1 MLLLLLLSCSD
12 SPSLNTYHVTF
23 DPSEGSLRE
32 GCEEIIAINE
42 GMLVPE
48 PEDPVRNG
56 YWFAGWYT
64 ADGTKTP
71 FDTANTSIEE
81 QGINTLFA
89 IFAVAGIAAIPC
101 IHSFFQIPFFA
112 SLIISFVVF
121 WSVPTGITV
130 ILGFLGFF
138 SKDDNE
144 R

>member
-1 MLLLLLLSCSD
+1 MSKKKKRRWNFSIL
-12 SPSLNTYHVTF
+12 H
-23 DPSEGSLRE
+23 
-32 GCEEIIAINE
+32 
-42 GMLVPE
+42 
-48 PEDPVRNG
+48 NG
-56 YWFAGWYT
+56 
-64 ADGTKTP
+64 
-71 FDTANTSIEE
+71 E

-101 IHSFFQIPFFA
+101 IHSFFQIPLFA

>member
-1 MLLLLLLSCSD
+1 MSKKKKRRWNFSIL
-12 SPSLNTYHVTF
+12 H
-23 DPSEGSLRE
+23 
-32 GCEEIIAINE
+32 
-42 GMLVPE
+42 
-48 PEDPVRNG
+48 NG
-56 YWFAGWYT
+56 
-64 ADGTKTP
+64 
-71 FDTANTSIEE
+71 E

-130 ILGFLGFF
+130 ILGFLGLF

-144 R
+144 RWTTKKEGLLLNKSFPSFLFTYHHLHHHSHDILNSYHCNCGFPLHLCPLTNLIR